1 MHIIKVSLHKFSI
14 KAESTN
20 TAWFVFKVRIYSTAP
35 SHTVE
40 FQRCK
45 GDSIAF
51 HQFFRK
57 VMALLNKSPV
67 MDEVRDFKLPHPIHE
82 TASIQPFIDMA
93 NNTRDPFLLGEAMS
107 GLTAVVKDQYVLEL
121 CTCEA
126 FTAFEAMLRAGGY
139 NVLCPLAQLLF
150 ELTMENK
157 ARPFFANRKFWEA
170 LLDVVMG
177 EGTCGDLRTTFA
189 RVVLAVLAFGATK
202 EQIDVLWTARTA
214 TGASEQICQMLDEA
228 AGMAE
233 LSVTT

>member
-93 NNTRDPFLLGEAMS
+93 NNTRDPCLLGEAVS
-107 GLTAVVKDQYVLEL
+107 GLTAVVKDQYVLQL
-121 CTCEA
+121 CTREA
-126 FTAFEAMLRAGGY
+126 FIAFEAMLRAGGY
-139 NVLCPLAQLLF
+139 NVLRPLAQLLS
-150 ELTMENK
+150 ELTVEIK
-157 ARPFFANRKFWEA
+157 AVPFFANRNFWEA
-170 LLDVVMG
+170 LLDVVTG
-177 EGTCGDLRTTFA
+177 EETCEDLKTAFA
-189 RVVLAVLAFGATK
+189 RVVLSALAFGATN
-202 EQIDVLWTARTA
+202 EQIDVLRTA
-214 TGASEQICQMLDEA
+214 IRAIGVSEQIRQMLDEA
-228 AGMAE
+228 ARMAD
-233 LSVTT
+233 LSGTT